1 MSVLERI
8 DGLVN
13 QDLLKD
19 LETNLTYIV
28 EELYEEGFESEDIIE
43 YIQNYIGDVLVNT
56 LYKLEKSN

>member
-1 MSVLERI
+1 MNALERI

-28 EELYEEGFESEDIIE
+28 EELYEEGFEVEDIVE
-43 YIQNYIGDVLVNT
+43 YIHNYKYNVLVNT
-56 LYKLEKSN
+56 LYKLEK